1 MVTTNLERFE
11 NNSIHFIKKI
21 VGALEIVVLGVS
33 LMSKNEKK

>member
-1 MVTTNLERFE
+1 MVTTNSERFE

-21 VGALEIVVLGVS
+21 VIVVLGVC